1 VSVAVLVDANGW
13 LGLSPRARAE
23 AEAAYDASAEI
34 LLRAG
39 WRVVRARH
47 GDALARLWPGAGQRP
62 AAAIG
67 LSRVIE
73 ART

>member
-1 VSVAVLVDANGW
+1 VLVDANGW
-13 LGLSPRARAE
+13 LGLAPRASAE
-23 AEAAYDASAEI
+23 AEAAYDAAAEI

-47 GDALARLWPGAGQRP
+47 GDSLGRLWPGAGQRP
-62 AAAIG
+62 GAAAALPG
-67 LSRVIE
+67 MSE